1 MDAKRAARSRPHT
14 NLQGAQTMATENS
27 FVITLGV
34 DKSSAFRVTLA
45 FTLGVA
51 AFEKD
56 LKPTIVLI
64 MEGTQNARR
73 GYVDDIDIG
82 EPFLCVKDLME
93 VFLAQGGELVVCAPC
108 LKQQG
113 MSTEELLPGIKTVR
127 GPDVVEMLANAK
139 CTLQLN

>member
-1 MDAKRAARSRPHT
+1 MSEKDR
-14 NLQGAQTMATENS
+14 

-34 DKSSAFRVTLA
+34 DKTSAFRVTLA

-56 LKPTIVLI
+56 LQPTIVLL

-73 GYVDDIDIG
+73 GYMDDVDIG
-82 EPFLCVKDLME
+82 EPFLCVKDLVE
-93 VFLAQGGELVVCAPC
+93 VYLAQGGELAVCTPC

-113 MSTEELLPGIKTVR
+113 IPVEELLPGFKAVR